1 MPRPSKSMQKWGI
14 TWKNDDKCW
23 WMGMDHPTNDRTL
36 SCWMTRSWPS
46 SPAMN
51 DGEVFGVNWVKSE
64 FEGLTNQVWDL
75 RGFIIESRERFVD
88 HFADISNQS
97 RCLDGIV
104 LSFRPS
110 TDCNSVDPT
119 WFQICCWRKLKDML
133 VQENHGC
140 KAHDPTTVFKTL
152 SKPNTS
158 DGHEGIW
165 VQGCRPAAP
174 SLGSYWGAWDGFLS
188 SKNARLVWLML
199 INVSCMIL

>member
-1 MPRPSKSMQKWGI
+1 MNGDGSSHHRSDM
-14 TWKNDDKCW
+14 T
-23 WMGMDHPTNDRTL
+23 

-51 DGEVFGVNWVKSE
+51 DGDVFGVNWVKSE

-119 WFQICCWRKLKDML
+119 WFQICCWRMCCSRKTM
-133 VQENHGC
+133 G
-140 KAHDPTTVFKTL
+140 KALGLERYLRHLANPTPAFRWVL
-152 SKPNTS
+152 RMGH

-165 VQGCRPAAP
+165 VSQGCCPAAP
-174 SLGSYWGAWDGFLS
+174 SLGSYWGGWDGFFRA
-188 SKNARLVWLML
+188 K
-199 INVSCMIL
+199 IHGSCG

>member
-119 WFQICCWRKLKDML
+119 WFQICCWRICWSRKTMVEKPMIQQRYLRHLANPTPAMAMKGSESKVAAQLPLRSVRTEVPGMGFCRAKM
-133 VQENHGC
+133 HG
-140 KAHDPTTVFKTL
+140 
-152 SKPNTS
+152 
-158 DGHEGIW
+158 
-165 VQGCRPAAP
+165 
-174 SLGSYWGAWDGFLS
+174 
-188 SKNARLVWLML
+188 
-199 INVSCMIL
+199 SCG